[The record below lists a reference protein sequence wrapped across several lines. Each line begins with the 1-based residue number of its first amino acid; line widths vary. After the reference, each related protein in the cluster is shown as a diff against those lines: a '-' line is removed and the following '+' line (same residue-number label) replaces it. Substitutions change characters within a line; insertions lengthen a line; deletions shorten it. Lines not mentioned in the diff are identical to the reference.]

1 MNSGSLI
8 YASTAYEGDEG
19 GVFVASGAGWRR
31 VTSSSAFGSTNVHS
45 LAAGPKRLFASNAE
59 RVFQSVDGGRLWT
72 ALPARPPEAVLS
84 MASIEEQ
91 LWIGTRLGVY
101 RQSAQGWQAVPGVIG
116 PIRSLRRA
124 GTKLLASSDQSVSVS
139 SDLGLTWRKLDA
151 QGLFDA
157 AISCQGSVLLATAS
171 RLMFAPPGKAPEAS
185 QGIPEGTVSAVVF
198 HPLRCQEAYAAQFG
212 KLYRSSDAGAHWNP
226 VEGVTSLSSISRF
239 WLTEATPDWLF
250 ATVPGSGIFRQR
262 LP

>member
-1 MNSGSLI
+1 MQKTMSDWL
-8 YASTAYEGDEG
+8 D
-19 GVFVASGAGWRR
+19 
-31 VTSSSAFGSTNVHS
+31 
-45 LAAGPKRLFASNAE
+45 LAEDRLKGTGIQVLFA
-59 RVFQSVDGGRLWT
+59 
-72 ALPARPPEAVLS
+72 
-84 MASIEEQ
+84 
-91 LWIGTRLGVY
+91 
-101 RQSAQGWQAVPGVIG
+101 PGNDDPFFIDEM
-116 PIRSLRRA
+116 
-124 GTKLLASSDQSVSVS
+124 LASSDQSVSVS

-239 WLTEATPDWLF
+239 WLTDATPDWLF